1 MFCLVPDPYYAPLHS
16 LSLGHRGSVSWPAP
30 HVSHP
35 PRGCAANLMRTTPAA
50 AMTFTTFELV
60 SRFLRDNLD

>member
-1 MFCLVPDPYYAPLHS
+1 MHLSGSGPFSGLKDAVTLVWKEDGL
-16 LSLGHRGSVSWPAP
+16 RGFY
-30 HVSHP
+30 
-35 PRGCAANLMRTTPAA
+35 RGCAANLMRTTPAA